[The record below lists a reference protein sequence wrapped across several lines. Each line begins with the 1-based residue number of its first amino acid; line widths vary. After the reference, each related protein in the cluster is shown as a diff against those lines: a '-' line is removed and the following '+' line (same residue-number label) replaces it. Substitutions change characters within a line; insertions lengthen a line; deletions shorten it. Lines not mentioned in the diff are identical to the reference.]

1 MIEMASPK
9 FKIGKL
15 VATPGAPDA
24 LTESGQSPMQ
34 FISRHLQ
41 GDWGDCCQEDLQA
54 NEDALLNGDRLFSV
68 YKTAKSVKLW
78 VITEADRSSTCI
90 LLPEEY

>member
-1 MIEMASPK
+1 MIEIASPK
-9 FKIGKL
+9 FRLGKL
-15 VATPGAPDA
+15 VATPGALDA
-24 LTESGQSPMQ
+24 LTESGQSPMH
-34 FISRHLQ
+34 FVTRHLQ

-54 NEDALLNGDRLFSV
+54 NENALLNGERLFSV
-68 YKTAKSVKLW
+68 YKTGKGTKIW